1 MFSKRGH
8 PRPVKNVLN
17 KGYGVLGILKPL
29 VAKIPSMR
37 RDPGALNKCPL

>member
-8 PRPVKNVLN
+8 PRPLKNVLN

-29 VAKIPSMR
+29 VAKMPSMKR
-37 RDPGALNKCPL
+37 GPGAFNKCPL